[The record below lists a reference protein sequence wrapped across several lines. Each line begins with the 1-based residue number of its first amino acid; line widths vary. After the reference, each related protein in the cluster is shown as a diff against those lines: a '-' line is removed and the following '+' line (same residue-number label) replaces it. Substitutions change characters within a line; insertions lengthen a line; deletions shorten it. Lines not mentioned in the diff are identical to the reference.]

1 MTNEERYGIIKQ
13 PPPTCPIIDSNIKL
27 VSNCKKYLNGSKKFS
42 IEELQDAIS
51 DVVYDL
57 DKIDLE
63 EIRKNVEAIR
73 EWGEQW
79 KKLALDS
86 IFEKE
91 HFETLYNEKDLK

>member
-13 PPPTCPIIDSNIKL
+13 PEATCPMIDKNLNLIGR
-27 VSNCKKYLNGSKKFS
+27 CKKSLNGYKKFS
-42 IEELQDAIS
+42 MGEVEDTFFSIS
-51 DVVYDL
+51 YDL

-63 EIRKNVEAIR
+63 MVRKNVEAIR

-91 HFETLYNEKDLK
+91 HFETLYKEVEK